1 MSETTPPS
9 NTGTPTNNADMAEDT
24 PPTGT
29 STTPDAKP
37 RVLATRFDDTSR
49 TQAVAFLTEQLDQ
62 AGYEVRQGELIFF
75 EIEDCQYLDSCYG
88 NNPASPYGLYA
99 LPAPDNIETEGGLFI
114 PASDDPVMWRLRRD
128 EAVLFFGR
136 TPPESRYFGMTSYM
150 FSREGKDIFAS
161 LNDSINPLTINVDS
175 DGSYEDSFDKDA
187 VFIHTADNQSYE
199 DILKSLEVSGVS
211 REIVTIDPL
220 PYDIMHMGGEIAAD
234 IFGVLLRVA
243 LPEDREKLA
252 EYRKKPPAFVLR
264 ITPKQARETI
274 SPVTPVIPVSRSTDP
289 AIEAHLEEE
298 LDKLEEAIRQAY
310 PSMESSNPRTY
321 PAPVY
326 GRNCI
331 DDEYRCFGD
340 TADTSYMLNP
350 ALRKMGEDDMY
361 VVIGVN
367 HEATGNARY
376 ASISIYDT
384 QGFVGVNTITSVDM
398 VGSIDR
404 YMPEHPEREKL
415 YAVVFARTCPQEL
428 LDAGHC
434 VEVSTGF
441 PGIPLDAHPVFLSR
455 AYMEP
460 GKTVGPRTIAL
471 VPPRIF
477 KVSR

>member
-1 MSETTPPS
+1 
-9 NTGTPTNNADMAEDT
+9 
-24 PPTGT
+24 
-29 STTPDAKP
+29 
-37 RVLATRFDDTSR
+37 
-49 TQAVAFLTEQLDQ
+49 
-62 AGYEVRQGELIFF
+62 
-75 EIEDCQYLDSCYG
+75 
-88 NNPASPYGLYA
+88 
-99 LPAPDNIETEGGLFI
+99 
-114 PASDDPVMWRLRRD
+114 
-128 EAVLFFGR
+128 
-136 TPPESRYFGMTSYM
+136 
-150 FSREGKDIFAS
+150 
-161 LNDSINPLTINVDS
+161 
-175 DGSYEDSFDKDA
+175 
-187 VFIHTADNQSYE
+187 
-199 DILKSLEVSGVS
+199 
-211 REIVTIDPL
+211 
-220 PYDIMHMGGEIAAD
+220 
-234 IFGVLLRVA
+234 
-243 LPEDREKLA
+243 
-252 EYRKKPPAFVLR
+252 
-264 ITPKQARETI
+264 
-274 SPVTPVIPVSRSTDP
+274 
-289 AIEAHLEEE
+289 
-298 LDKLEEAIRQAY
+298 
-310 PSMESSNPRTY
+310 
-321 PAPVY
+321 
-326 GRNCI
+326 
-331 DDEYRCFGD
+331 
-340 TADTSYMLNP
+340 MLNP